1 MNKVLRFLLVF
12 TSMTLLG
19 EVGLAQ
25 SSGLMSTYGPGYVMV
40 KSYEGAKISGHVL
53 HFQLRN
59 PMNIPNWSV
68 RARINGPIIASTG
81 PNISGLPFPA
91 ENIHFKFSGTG
102 VGTPTPTQINVPLN
116 PQPLQVGQTL
126 ILPSSA
132 APLVNVPI
140 SGGKSLI
147 IRHRRCGGSERPAFF
162 LAS

>member
-1 MNKVLRFLLVF
+1 
-12 TSMTLLG
+12 MTLLG